1 MNFTA
6 FLAQP
11 SGPDAASGTTQ
22 PQGADPNAAPSGG
35 LFGGMGSLIWLLP
48 LIFVFFMM
56 RSQTK
61 KQKEV
66 ESNIK
71 VGDRVFTRGG
81 AIGKVV
87 KVADRHFELELAPGV
102 HVAFRKESIEGLD
115 VDPKKEAEKKEADKK
130 DADKKDADKKDAEK
144 AKKDDKKSDKPK
156 ASLEPAK
163 DKA

>member
-71 VGDRVFTRGG
+71 IGDRVFTRGG

-102 HVAFRKESIEGLD
+102 HVAFRKESVEGLD
-115 VDPKKEAEKKEADKK
+115 VDPKKEADKKESEKK
-130 DADKKDADKKDAEK
+130 DADKKDVEK
-144 AKKDDKKSDKPK
+144 AKKDGDKDKKDKPK
-156 ASLEPAK
+156 PSLEPAK